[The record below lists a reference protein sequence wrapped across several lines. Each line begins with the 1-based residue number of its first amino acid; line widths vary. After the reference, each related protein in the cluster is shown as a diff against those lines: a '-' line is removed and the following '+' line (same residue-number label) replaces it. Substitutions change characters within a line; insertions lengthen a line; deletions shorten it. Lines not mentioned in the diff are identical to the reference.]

1 MSPAKTVKV
10 NRAPVL
16 TLWAAVVAE
25 RLGYDSEEALTLG
38 KGLAGLNAQSKG
50 RRLGIF
56 HEAAKEKGARARKPS
71 ALAVPLLGREVP
83 AVKTRDGIRA
93 AVRGAPVSPESVQRY
108 LESKFGE
115 SLDAVREAMQ
125 ALARAFDRKTLE
137 RDGFSLYERFRP
149 QIPEG
154 TRGWGAAGELDLARI
169 RSAGLAEGHHEKG
182 LLARRKR
189 DGG

>member
-1 MSPAKTVKV
+1 MLPPVSPAKTLRV

-25 RLGYDSEEALTLG
+25 RLGYDPDEALTLG

-56 HEAAKEKGARARKPS
+56 HEAPPEKGARTRK
-71 ALAVPLLGREVP
+71 AKAAVGVPLLGREVP
-83 AVKTRDGIRA
+83 AVKTPEGLRA
-93 AVRGAPVSPESVQRY
+93 AVRGAVVSPESVRRY

-115 SLDAVREAMQ
+115 SLEDVREAMES
-125 ALARAFDRKTLE
+125 LAKAFDRRTLE
-137 RDGFSLYERFRP
+137 REAFSLYERFRP

-154 TRGWGAAGELDLARI
+154 TRGWGAAGVLDPARI
-169 RSAGLAEGHHEKG
+169 RA
-182 LLARRKR
+182 LAR
-189 DGG
+189 

>member
-56 HEAAKEKGARARKPS
+56 HEAKPGKAERGLKAKAA
-71 ALAVPLLGREVP
+71 AFAVPLLGREVP
-83 AVKTRDGIRA
+83 AVKTAEGIRA

-108 LESKFGE
+108 LESRFGE
-115 SLDAVREAMQ
+115 ALEDVRKAMET
-125 ALARAFDRKTLE
+125 LAKAFDRKTLE
-137 RDGFSLYERFRP
+137 REAFALYERFRP

-154 TRGWGAAGELDLARI
+154 TRGWGAAGVLDLARI
-169 RSAGLAEGHHEKG
+169 RSARPAEGHHG
-182 LLARRKR
+182 
-189 DGG
+189 